1 MPPQK
6 GGAPRKAVVSDPF
19 PRVTLT
25 WKLNSDVMVKTTEMI
40 AEAIRDSKHPFRGV
54 ADRPNKPTKHRYERR
69 KARACLKGVDWDE
82 SPGST

>member
-1 MPPQK
+1 
-6 GGAPRKAVVSDPF
+6 
-19 PRVTLT
+19 
-25 WKLNSDVMVKTTEMI
+25 MVKTTEMI

-54 ADRPNKPTKHRYERR
+54 ADRPSKPTKHRYERR